1 MRYFIFLLLPCFLL
15 LAPSCADDDLQP
27 RRNETDLEALNRLV
41 PITQTGAGTFGCL
54 VNGELWIP
62 EVDGAS
68 DVAAD
73 ALLSNDR
80 TFIELTLRKEPISD
94 NRNQSIVIGCRF
106 ESAGSKAP
114 LTSYSFFL
122 DRGLEN
128 PCQLVEIDTSQ
139 TNHLA
144 VDFIDNNAKIISGT
158 FRCIFREPECP
169 NTTIEITE
177 GRFDLRYRF

>member
-1 MRYFIFLLLPCFLL
+1 MRLFLFLLLPLL

-73 ALLSNDR
+73 ATTGTTNPNSMTIRLV
-80 TFIELTLRKEPISD
+80 KEPISD
-94 NRNQSIVIGCRF
+94 MRNQRMTIGTIFSLNEKIPMRSSSAFYDANEEANCVIIDIDSSMSNF
-106 ESAGSKAP
+106 IEV
-114 LTSYSFFL
+114 SFHDAEL
-122 DRGLEN
+122 RTL
-128 PCQLVEIDTSQ
+128 
-139 TNHLA
+139 
-144 VDFIDNNAKIISGT
+144 SGEFSCT
-158 FRCIFREPECP
+158 FQEPECE
-169 NTTIEITE
+169 TIIQVTH
-177 GRFDLRYRF
+177 GRFDLKYRF

>member
-1 MRYFIFLLLPCFLL
+1 MKYLFLLFATLF
-15 LAPSCADDDLQP
+15 ATACADDDLQP

-73 ALLSNDR
+73 ALLDNDR
-80 TFIELTLRKEPISD
+80 TLVELTLRKEPLSD
-94 NRNQSIVIGCRF
+94 SRDQNMVIGCRF
-106 ESAGSKAP
+106 EETGLDKG

-122 DRGLEN
+122 DRGKEN
-128 PCQLVEIDTSQ
+128 SCRIIELDTNQ
-139 TNHLA
+139 TNYLI
-144 VDFIDNNAKIISGT
+144 VDLLDDNTKVISGT
-158 FRCIFREPECP
+158 FQCVFKEPDCP
-169 NTTIEITE
+169 DTKIEITE